1 MTPQLCPVRVKN
13 NLIFS
18 SFLNS
23 DRVVSEGLARM
34 KVEAEDTSCPLKHND
49 LVVLVL
55 GGHVAWFR
63 AQPSLLL
70 LQMVHG
76 SVKLVETSVEKIAII
91 HQVPLPSGVVITLS
105 IAYTGKVQ
113 PLRMSKL
120 VTNEVEISFS

>member
-1 MTPQLCPVRVKN
+1 MTPQLCPVRVQD
-13 NLIFS
+13 NLIFPS
-18 SFLNS
+18 LLNS
-23 DRVVSEGLARM
+23 NRVVSEGLARM

-55 GGHVAWFR
+55 GGHIAWIR
-63 AQPSLLL
+63 PQPSLLL

-76 SVKLVETSVEKIAII
+76 SIKLVETSVEKIAII
-91 HQVPLPSGVVITLS
+91 HEVPLPSGIVITLS
-105 IAYTGKVQ
+105 VAHTGKVQ

>member
-13 NLIFS
+13 NLIFTRL
-18 SFLNS
+18 LNS
-23 DRVVSEGLARM
+23 NRVVGEGLARM

-55 GGHVAWFR
+55 GGHVAWIR
-63 AQPSLLL
+63 PKPSLLL

-76 SVKLVETSVEKIAII
+76 SIKLVETSVEKIAIV
-91 HQVPLPSGVVITLS
+91 HQVPLSSSVVITLS
-105 IAYTGKVQ
+105 ISHAGKVQ

-120 VTNEVEISFS
+120 VTNEVKISFS